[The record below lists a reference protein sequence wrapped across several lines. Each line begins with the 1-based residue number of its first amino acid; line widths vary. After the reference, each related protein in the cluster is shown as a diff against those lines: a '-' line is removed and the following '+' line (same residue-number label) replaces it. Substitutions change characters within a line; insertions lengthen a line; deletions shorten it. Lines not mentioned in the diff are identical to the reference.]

1 MANTYT
7 SAYTGAQIDAA
18 LKLLTDSSVANR
30 IIIKPGDQITVSG
43 VMCPGYLSSDAKNA
57 VFTMFTNKIILATGV
72 TCSQIKGNMRHAD
85 GGYIFGSYNSSGN
98 DWTTGFALDAKIREG
113 GVQFSLTHSTSQGT
127 NNVPITAYLA
137 TVTLTFS

>member
-30 IIIKPGDQITVSG
+30 IIIKAGDQITVTG

-57 VFTMFTNKIILATGV
+57 VFTMFTNKIILDSIIIV
-72 TCSQIKGNMRHAD
+72 
-85 GGYIFGSYNSSGN
+85 GN
-98 DWTTGFALDAKIREG
+98 DKGEIKILLNIE
-113 GVQFSLTHSTSQGT
+113 
-127 NNVPITAYLA
+127 
-137 TVTLTFS
+137 